1 MPISASPNGSVSNAG
16 PAYYPISTTTL
27 GSNQATVTINL
38 PSSGYT
44 DVIIMF
50 QGTNAGGN
58 PQNDMSVQFNSDT
71 GANYS
76 LIQTYGSGSGTGG
89 TDFALGYSA
98 TSLKISSWVPGPGQ
112 TSGWLGTNK
121 IEINNYLST
130 THYRTILSRWNNFVT
145 TGSLY
150 LLGASMGVWKNN
162 TNAISTATFL
172 FPGGGSFAT
181 GSIFSVYGL
190 KAA

>member
-1 MPISASPNGSVSNAG
+1 MPISASPNGSVANAG

-44 DVIIMF
+44 DIIVMF

-58 PQNDMSVQFNSDT
+58 PQNDMNMIFNSDN
-71 GANYS
+71 GNNYS
-76 LIQTYGSGSGTGG
+76 LIQTYGSGGGAGG

-98 TSLKISSWVPGPGQ
+98 PALKVSSWVPGPGKDAN
-112 TSGWLGTNK
+112 WLGSNK

-130 THYRTILSRWNNFVT
+130 THYRTVLSRWNNFVT
-145 TGSLY
+145 SSSLY

-162 TNAISTATFL
+162 TNAVSTVTF
-172 FPGGGSFAT
+172 SFVVGNFAA